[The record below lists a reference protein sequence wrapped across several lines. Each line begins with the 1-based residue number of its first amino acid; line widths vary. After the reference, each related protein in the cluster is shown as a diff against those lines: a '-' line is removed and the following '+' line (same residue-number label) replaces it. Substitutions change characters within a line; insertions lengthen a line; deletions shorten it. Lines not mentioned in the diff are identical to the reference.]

1 MIEVQQ
7 LTKAYNNITAIKDID
22 LTIAK
27 GEIFGIIG
35 YSGAGKSTLLRCLN
49 LLEKPTEGKIFVDE
63 EDITTLSDKEIRKKR
78 QEIGMIF
85 QHFHLIS
92 AKTVYENVAFS
103 LKAAGKSKEE
113 MKKRV
118 PDLLEMVGLADKADN
133 YPSQLSGGQKQRVGI
148 ARALANDPKVL
159 LCDEAT
165 SALDPTTTDSILKLL
180 KKINETLRIN
190 CSHHP

>member
-22 LTIAK
+22 LTIEK

-63 EDITTLSDKEIRKKR
+63 EDITKLSDKEIRKKR

-85 QHFHLIS
+85 QHFYLIS
-92 AKTVYENVAFS
+92 AKTVYENVAFFF
-103 LKAAGKSKEE
+103 KSS
-113 MKKRV
+113 R
-118 PDLLEMVGLADKADN
+118 
-133 YPSQLSGGQKQRVGI
+133 
-148 ARALANDPKVL
+148 
-159 LCDEAT
+159 
-165 SALDPTTTDSILKLL
+165 
-180 KKINETLRIN
+180 
-190 CSHHP
+190 